1 MAYCELED
9 FSRLSCRQ
17 TMDTNPYGPPKAAVA
32 DISARGLKRRSVLL
46 MIVLFIVTS
55 GLYYP
60 IWFLR
65 RRVALNRLDSP
76 KKLRLWPFLVWFA
89 LFAVALVVEVAAGSA
104 PHEQIIGAG
113 GSALLNLS
121 QIAVGILMAVQCFI
135 TKDIL
140 EDHLIGPEDHV
151 SASLFAGP
159 VKLSGLKT
167 FFLQIFYLQWVINRD
182 IVVSQRRAT

>member
-1 MAYCELED
+1 
-9 FSRLSCRQ
+9 
-17 TMDTNPYGPPKAAVA
+17 MDTNPYGPPKSAVA
-32 DISARGLKRRSVLL
+32 DISERGLKRRSVVV
-46 MIVLFIVTS
+46 MIVLYIVTF
-55 GLYYP
+55 GFYYP

-76 KKLRLWPFLVWFA
+76 RKLRLWPFLVYLAFFSLEFVGAFVAEFA
-89 LFAVALVVEVAAGSA
+89 PNEQPIEAGASVVFDLI
-104 PHEQIIGAG
+104 P
-113 GSALLNLS
+113 
-121 QIAVGILMAVQCFI
+121 IAVGILMAVQCFI

-151 SASLFAGP
+151 SASLVTGP

-182 IVVSQRRAT
+182 IVASQRRAT